1 MKTLDS
7 QSLHNGIDQLQK
19 KIETQINQLKQLENS
34 IDSFSN
40 LENSFSGTG
49 GKAIRSFYEDWHLP
63 FLSFYYYTLTDYE
76 RVLTSIKK
84 ASKSLESNSNG
95 FIRQSFLE
103 GELTTGLHKL
113 KSITTGLVD
122 EANGT
127 LEDVSDIV
135 YVPRLNDQPF
145 HSHIQRA
152 NRRIEE
158 TIEDLNVFDRTE
170 TNELDIVAQDLQLMK
185 SYITEIQGMFKSGGL
200 SIENYNADQLKKK
213 PDFQALKSNLAER
226 ELMNIGNMFTNPF
239 DYINQQMS
247 FGDMLLAGYQSSM
260 AIATLAFS
268 RKLNV
273 HYFRSKPTLWNKIR
287 GKYEFSVRM
296 DPSWTSKGKHSSKMA
311 KKLLDFSRA
320 PMPSNPVMRSLQKFV
335 KSYNSP
341 SHLFKHVAGFPKN
354 FDKISG
360 KDFMKGNQVR
370 MAAGTKE
377 VVGKAVSNSGF
388 VKIGKRVPIVGTGI
402 SAITNA
408 GEIFSPENVGKSRYE
423 TVGRALGGFLA
434 DMGSIAIGAKVGAT
448 IGTVG
453 GPVGII
459 IGGAIGAFVGGVASS
474 KIGSVAKDFGERV
487 GSELGKVGG
496 KIGTTITDMGG
507 KLKSSISSW
516 FN

>member
-158 TIEDLNVFDRTE
+158 TIEDLNVFDRAE

-377 VVGKAVSNSGF
+377 VLEKTVNAKGFTSIGNRVPVVANIFSVVSNLGEF
-388 VKIGKRVPIVGTGI
+388 
-402 SAITNA
+402 TNTDNYNKS
-408 GEIFSPENVGKSRYE
+408 FSEKL
-423 TVGRALGGFLA
+423 GRATFGFGT
-434 DMGSIAIGAKVGAT
+434 DMLAIGAGAKLGAT
-448 IGTVG
+448 IGSIG
-453 GPVGII
+453 GPVGIV
-459 IGGAIGAFVGGVASS
+459 IGGAVGGLIGGLAST
-474 KIGSVAKDFGERV
+474 KFGDTV
-487 GSELGKVGG
+487 KNLGG
-496 KIGTTITDMGG
+496 KIFKEVGETVGKVNEEIGVIGENIKKSIT
-507 KLKSSISSW
+507 SW

>member
-19 KIETQINQLKQLENS
+19 KIEIQINQLKQLENS

-122 EANGT
+122 EANDT
-127 LEDVSDIV
+127 LEGVSDIV
-135 YVPRLNDQPF
+135 YVPRLSDQSF
-145 HSHIQRA
+145 HSHVQRA

-170 TNELDIVAQDLQLMK
+170 TNELDSVAQDLQLMK

-200 SIENYNADQLKKK
+200 SIENYHADQLKEK

-239 DYINQQMS
+239 DYINQKMS

-377 VVGKAVSNSGF
+377 VLGKSITNSGF
-388 VKIGKRVPIVGTGI
+388 AKVGARIPGIGTGI
-402 SAITNA
+402 SIAANF
-408 GEIFSPENVGKSRYE
+408 GEIFTPENKDKSYPERA
-423 TVGRALGGFLA
+423 GRFIGGLSA
-434 DMGSIAIGAKVGAT
+434 DLVAIGAGAKVGAT
-448 IGTVG
+448 IGSVG

-459 IGGAIGAFVGGVASS
+459 IGGSVGALAGGVLSS
-474 KIGSVAKDFGERV
+474 KIGDIAKDFGE
-487 GSELGKVGG
+487 KVGKEVEE
-496 KIGTTITDMGG
+496 KINNISSTITEAGG
-507 KLKSSISSW
+507 NLAKSISSW